1 MCINGYLNFIDIRFY
16 LVSITLE
23 NIMKD
28 NDYNNENEI
37 KRKLFLSPALFYWN
51 LNKLEK
57 AHLCYSENDHSM
69 LSTTSATII
78 KNSPTSHV
86 L

>member
-51 LNKLEK
+51 LNKLEVT
-57 AHLCYSENDHSM
+57 H
-69 LSTTSATII
+69 
-78 KNSPTSHV
+78 
-86 L
+86 